1 MPDNGKPSDERRR
14 FQNLAEQEGFYEQFD
29 SLERRVSACED
40 KASDIARAKLLKDA
54 SEAVFD
60 SIYRDV
66 GRNFVRAVLWA
77 LGLAGVGL
85 LTYFAAT
92 GKLKL

>member
-1 MPDNGKPSDERRR
+1 MSGQPNDERRR
-14 FQNLAEQEGFYEQFD
+14 FQNLAEQEEFYDRFD
-29 SLERRVSACED
+29 SIERRLADVEA

-66 GRNFVRAVLWA
+66 GRNFVRTAVWA
-77 LGLAGVGL
+77 IGVSVVILLAWL
-85 LTYFAAT
+85 AAT
-92 GKLKL
+92 GRLKI

>member
-1 MPDNGKPSDERRR
+1 MSGQPNDERRR
-14 FQNLAEQEGFYEQFD
+14 FQNLAEQEEFYERFD
-29 SLERRVSACED
+29 SIERRIAACED

-77 LGLAGVGL
+77 IGLAGAGL
-85 LTYFAAT
+85 LAYFAAT